1 MELYIADTL
10 KKLRAERGNTQE
22 DLANHLN
29 ISIQAVSKWE
39 RNEGF
44 PDITMLPGIAAYYD
58 VTVDTLLGCD
68 RLKKE
73 EDIRAFEKECHM
85 LLNQGKSEEKL
96 SLCRE
101 MQKKYPHE
109 EAVLYH
115 LMSSLAN
122 ISRKNHANEI
132 LLNAEK
138 LLTSPNANYRHG
150 AILNLCFTHKILG
163 NAEQAKKYA
172 EMFPANRDYL
182 QFVLEGEELVLHC
195 QRSIWYLCDQL
206 GVTLKT
212 LLQCKEAGYSADE
225 CHEAYQMLYTLYHMI
240 YKNGDFG
247 FWEDRLGRLCF
258 HLAECSASSNEL
270 DRALDELEEMFTHL
284 EKAHS
289 YVSMQHTSL
298 LVNRIYH
305 EAEMVG
311 RSSDETVFEEFSKR
325 LTRTV
330 VFDPLREHPR
340 FIELM
345 QKIREKMKIKSCID
359 KPSPVGEGGSRR
371 LTDEE

>member
-10 KKLRAERGNTQE
+10 KALRASRGNTQE
-22 DLANHLN
+22 DLANHLCV
-29 ISIQAVSKWE
+29 SIQAVSKWE
-39 RNEGF
+39 RGEGL

-73 EDIRAFEKECHM
+73 EELRTFEKECHK

-109 EAVLYH
+109 EVVLYH

-122 ISRKNHANEI
+122 ISRKRYADEI
-132 LLNAEK
+132 LVAAEK
-138 LLTSPNANYRHG
+138 LITSQNPNYRHG

-163 NAEQAKKYA
+163 NTDQAKKYA

-182 QFVLEGEELVLHC
+182 QFVLEGEELALHC
-195 QRSIWYLCDQL
+195 QKSIWYLCDNL

-212 LLQCKEAGYSADE
+212 LLNCKEAGYTAGE
-225 CHEAYQMLYTLYHMI
+225 CHESYQMLHTLYHMI
-240 YKNGDFG
+240 FENGDFG
-247 FWEDRLGRLCF
+247 FWEDRLGRICF
-258 HLAECSASSNEL
+258 HLAEYSIAENNL
-270 DRALDELEEMFTHL
+270 DRAMNELEEMLTHL
-284 EKAHS
+284 EKAQA
-289 YVSMQHTSL
+289 YVNIHHISP

-305 EAEMVG
+305 EAKMVG
-311 RSSDETVFEEFSKR
+311 KSSEETLFEEFSKR
-325 LTRTV
+325 LSQNPI
-330 VFDPLREHPR
+330 FDPIREHPR
-340 FIELM
+340 FLALT
-345 QKIREKMKIKSCID
+345 EKMKEKTIN
-359 KPSPVGEGGSRR
+359 
-371 LTDEE
+371 